1 MPAASPPQDPA
12 SQSEAV
18 RRGIALDRFVAR
30 HTALREQVDAVLQA
44 AARLR
49 SASRSAFAEPGL
61 PASRRGQ
68 DHVEAARA
76 LGDAIDR
83 VGADAAGP
91 RDCTN
96 MVRERVEAAVVAA
109 LDAALRLR
117 VAGHAFSPPRR
128 TTSAGARAELVAA
141 RTAFNELYR
150 ELERAAIADR
160 VRRLPW
166 QLELCSHH
174 DPSSPANELT
184 ITGYSLPDTPA
195 GRMPWAERCWLSG
208 TPFHTDSRA
217 RPAVRY
223 RSLDNVEHVLCESC
237 RASCQQLR
245 SALDLLAPRFPETVG
260 RAAAVLPLLYDEY
273 LPETAH
279 PAFARLALTDFPSLA
294 VALHNMLRAYAER
307 PLFGTRNDGGRF
319 ATIGVDDRESVA
331 AGRGR
336 SGYGWQTFE
345 NARRASLRLAYG
357 LERRGIAPGDRVAL
371 LAGENC
377 REFYL
382 AEFACVFSRLV
393 VIAVPAGGPAHSVE
407 RQLEILS
414 HTGARLAVCD
424 GNSLAALVEAGVLAR
439 CPSLTHLVAWGGG
452 ERPVLPSGCGV
463 VLEELNDLVRREVEE
478 EAIGLG
484 WRSASGI
491 DWSTGQVFDDEDGA
505 AEADARG
512 LVTDGADEVFTIIF
526 TSGSTG
532 RAKGSV
538 LTRRRWAEEA
548 CLRTEIW
555 PHVAVSFQP
564 SSAIAD
570 RLTVWRALYTGGRVG
585 FARRGGELFVDA
597 RAIRPTVFDVPPVI
611 WNTLYARYKEA
622 LGDADLD
629 GEQAPAVRRRFRET
643 LGGRV
648 AIMAVGGAPPDPG
661 VSRAME
667 SIFGIPMFEG
677 YAATEVGSIA
687 SNGVLVPGLDFK
699 LVDRPELGL
708 TAADQ
713 PHPRGELGV
722 RSPRSTDHYFLDQ
735 DSSRESFTEDGYFL
749 TGDLVELRPGGRVR
763 ILGRRKLFFKL
774 AGAEFVSPEP
784 LERAFAKSSLVE
796 QILITALPTASSV
809 VAVVVPARD
818 GVDAEELL
826 ADLRRIAREDG
837 LRACE
842 VPAGVVLV
850 QREGNELPWTAANG
864 LLTPSY
870 KVHRR
875 ALEERYRD
883 RIAAAYARPGAVA
896 KSPQSQPA
904 GSPQEATAMRL
915 RRVVASVIGVEPS
928 AIDLDATFPENGG
941 TSLSS
946 MELLL
951 RLEEV
956 FADKTTARGDGY
968 TSERMLQEVVSG
980 PLGGL
985 VAHLD
990 RAHQGPVA
998 ETDREAVA
1006 GAEQDSGEQDSGA
1019 QDKGEPRPSAVSAAA
1034 PRSQASGAAVGAS
1047 GAGLAGDDHA
1057 TVAAL
1062 ASRDGDDLPP
1072 VPRDLPEAESADVFV
1087 TGATGLLGAHLLE
1100 LLARTL
1106 PPGARIFALA
1116 RAADHHAAAGRFAE
1130 TAHRFGL
1137 DLPTAGALDQERGAR
1152 LIAVAGQLERDR
1164 LGLSDGDWRVL
1175 ARRVGAIYHLG
1186 AAVDHFAGYP
1196 LLRAANVLGTRRV
1209 LELATSE
1216 TLKSLHFVSSVNVA
1230 MILAQLGARIAH
1242 EELPLPPKVVAE
1254 TIRRNAGYAVTKLVS
1269 ERLVQGMYER
1279 LAERLGRAPR
1289 FSVSRPSLISW
1300 SLRTGCSNPQDWLS
1314 RLLTSCLLLRAVP
1327 GSEDVALPFWIAE
1340 TETSARGL
1348 DMVPVDWTAAAIARL
1363 GELTFCEA
1371 LPAPSGG
1378 GVDGIPAF
1386 HVCNTVPGEHGLV
1399 SFQRLVDLLALAD
1412 HRVVSRSA
1420 TSAPPMRY
1428 LPRSRW
1434 MLEVEVQGAPF
1445 RPFVR
1450 RLKQSPPSMAR
1461 AVTTR
1466 FVAAMGGELPCPG
1479 FDVETLLPYVL
1490 RHHGMVSPSSH
1501 GAAAAAGMVEPVVGG
1516 RS

>member
-1 MPAASPPQDPA
+1 MPAASPPQDTA

-30 HTALREQVDAVLQA
+30 HPALREQVDAVLQA

-61 PASRRGQ
+61 PAPRRGE

-76 LGDAIDR
+76 LVEAIDR
-83 VGADAAGP
+83 LDAIAAGP
-91 RDCTN
+91 LDRTSR
-96 MVRERVEAAVVAA
+96 VREGVESTVVAA

-128 TTSAGARAELVAA
+128 TTSAAARAELVAA

-174 DPSSPANELT
+174 DPSSPASELT

-195 GRMPWAERCWLSG
+195 GRMPWSERCWLSG

-217 RPAVRY
+217 RPTIRY

-245 SALDLLAPRFPETVG
+245 SALDLLAPRFPETAR

-307 PLFGTRNDGGRF
+307 PLFGTRNDRGRF

-331 AGRGR
+331 VGRGR

-345 NARRASLRLAYG
+345 EARRAALRVAYS
-357 LERRGIAPGDRVAL
+357 LERRGLAPGDRVAL

-377 REFYL
+377 RELYL

-393 VIAVPAGGPAHSVE
+393 AVAVPAGGPAHSVE

-424 GNSLAALVEAGVLAR
+424 GDSLAALVEAGVLAR
-439 CPSLTHLVAWGGG
+439 CPSLEHLVTWGGG
-452 ERPVLPSGCGV
+452 ERPVLPNGCGV
-463 VLEELNDLVRREVEE
+463 VLEELDDLLRHGVEE
-478 EAIGLG
+478 EAIGRG

-491 DWSTGQVFDDEDGA
+491 DWSTGQVFDDEEGA

-512 LVTDGADEVFTIIF
+512 LVTDGEDEVFTIIF

-532 RAKGSV
+532 RPKGSV

-611 WNTLYARYKEA
+611 WNTLYARYKDA

-818 GVDAEELL
+818 GVDEEELL

-842 VPAGVVLV
+842 VPAGVVMV
-850 QREGNELPWTAANG
+850 QRDGNELPWTAANG

-883 RIAAAYARPGAVA
+883 RIDAAYARPGVVA
-896 KSPQSQPA
+896 KSPQAGPA
-904 GSPQEATAMRL
+904 GSAPETTAMRL
-915 RRVVASVIGVEPS
+915 RRVVASVIGIEPS
-928 AIDLDATFPENGG
+928 AIDLDKTFPENGG

-946 MELLL
+946 MEFLL

-956 FADKTTARGDGY
+956 FADKTTARGDSY

-980 PLGGL
+980 PLRGL
-985 VAHLD
+985 VTHLD
-990 RAHQGPVA
+990 RASKGPVA
-998 ETDREAVA
+998 ETRREAVV
-1006 GAEQDSGEQDSGA
+1006 DGEQNEGA
-1019 QDKGEPRPSAVSAAA
+1019 TSPSAVSPAA
-1034 PRSQASGAAVGAS
+1034 PRSQARGTAVGAS
-1047 GAGLAGDDHA
+1047 GAGLAGDDDA
-1057 TVAAL
+1057 AVAAL

-1072 VPRDLPEAESADVFV
+1072 VTRDLPESESADVLV

-1116 RAADHHAAAGRFAE
+1116 RAADHHAAAGRLAE
-1130 TAHRFGL
+1130 TAQRFGL
-1137 DLPTAGALDQERGAR
+1137 SLPPAGALGRERGAR

-1164 LGLSDGDWRVL
+1164 LGLSDPDWRCL
-1175 ARRVGAIYHLG
+1175 ARGVGPIYHLG

-1196 LLRAANVLGTRRV
+1196 LLREANVLGTRRV

-1216 TLKSLHFVSSVNVA
+1216 TLKPLHFVSSVNVA

-1327 GSEDVALPFWIAE
+1327 GGEEVALPFWIAE

-1363 GELTFCEA
+1363 GELTFREA

-1378 GVDGIPAF
+1378 GVAGVPSF
-1386 HVCNTVPGEHGLV
+1386 HVCNTVPAEKGLV

-1420 TSAPPMRY
+1420 TSAAPMRY

-1461 AVTTR
+1461 AVTSR

-1479 FDVETLLPYVL
+1479 FDVETLLPYVR

-1501 GAAAAAGMVEPVVGG
+1501 AAAAAGMVEPVVGG